1 MDNRQSGFTL
11 IEIMIVVAIIGI
23 LASIAIPSYQSYRVK
38 AYNSQTMSDVYHLFL
53 FENSFFNDHLEYVPV
68 LTTDKQSN
76 GIVSKNVTLAN
87 SDVMLFE
94 IRNLSKDVEVAATTG
109 SNNQTTLV
117 GAKHV
122 ASSTVIAA
130 DLEAKDGYHKKEISG
145 AFSQASIPAATTA
158 NDLTNW
164 ELYQK

>member
-1 MDNRQSGFTL
+1 MDNKQSGFTL

-23 LASIAIPSYQSYRVK
+23 LSAVAIPSYQSYREK
-38 AYNSQTMSDVYHLFL
+38 ANNSQTLADVYHLYL
-53 FENSFFNDHLEYVPV
+53 FENSFFDDHLEYVPL

-76 GIVSKNVTLAN
+76 GVVSKNITLAN
-87 SDVMLFE
+87 SDTELFE
-94 IRNLSKDVEVAATTG
+94 IRNLSMDVQIAATVG
-109 SNNQTTLV
+109 NNNQTVIV
-117 GAKHV
+117 GAKHQ
-122 ASSTVIAA
+122 ASPIVIAT

-158 NDLTNW
+158 NDLTSW

>member
-1 MDNRQSGFTL
+1 MNNKQYGFTL
-11 IEIMIVVAIIGI
+11 IEIMIAVAIIGI

-38 AYNSQTMSDVYHLFL
+38 ANNSQTLADVYHLFL
-53 FENSFFNDHLEYVPV
+53 FENSFFNSHLEYVPV

-87 SDVMLFE
+87 SDVVLFE
-94 IRNLSKDVEVAATTG
+94 IRNLSMDVQVAATVG
-109 SNNQTTLV
+109 SNNQTVLV

-122 ASSTVIAA
+122 ASSTVIAT
-130 DLEAKDGYHKKEISG
+130 DMEAKDGYHQKVISG
-145 AFSQASIPAATTA
+145 AFSQASIPAATTG
-158 NDLTNW
+158 NDLTSW